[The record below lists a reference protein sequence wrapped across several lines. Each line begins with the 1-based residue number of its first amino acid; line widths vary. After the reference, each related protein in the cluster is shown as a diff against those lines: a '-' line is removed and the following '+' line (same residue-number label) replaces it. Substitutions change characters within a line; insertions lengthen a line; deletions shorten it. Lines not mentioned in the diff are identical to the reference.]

1 MRLHHKLLLPLV
13 AVFAA
18 VLGYVTAVW
27 IPLLRADADAAF
39 RANIARHLDSVGEIL
54 VPLLLT
60 SQIDVVHE
68 NMEALLED
76 NPEWRAVVVTDRD
89 GRQVFP
95 LRGAPM
101 PEAGPGETFF
111 RLEQPV
117 AVGSMILGRLSV
129 VIDRTAAL
137 ERQNVR
143 FLELG
148 AAFAGF
154 AFLMLVLAMLVMEG
168 AVLRPLRQLARAS
181 RAMAQRNFDTPLPAA
196 GQDEVG
202 ELVAAFASMRAA
214 RKQAERDL
222 ADRRREAE
230 HARQDR
236 EMILSAPQE
245 GICGLDRDGR
255 ITFINPSAQ
264 RLLGWAGDEGVGA
277 VLHDQAHHHRA
288 DGSCYPAVECPMF
301 LTLHDG
307 QPREV
312 TDEIYWRKDGTS
324 FPVEYSV
331 SAILR
336 DDAVEGVVVVFRDIT
351 QRRAIEQA
359 LRDKTAELERSN
371 TELEQFA
378 YVASHDLREPLRMVT
393 SYMALLERRYGDKLD
408 QDAHD
413 FIAFARDGA
422 QRMDRLVL
430 DLLEYSRI
438 GRIAPPKEILTL
450 RQIVDDALRPLQAQS
465 EAEGG
470 SVRVE
475 DGLDGLPPIFG
486 CRDELSRLVLNL
498 VNNALKYHH
507 PERPPQVVVSA
518 RRDGDGVVLSVA
530 DNGIGIDPQYFD
542 RIFMIFQRLHTRDQ
556 YPGTGIGLAICKRV
570 AEQHGGSIWLDSTP
584 GQGSTFH
591 VRLPVVQG

>member
-18 VLGYVTAVW
+18 VLGYVYLAW
-27 IPLLRADADAAF
+27 IPLLRADAEAAF
-39 RANIARHLDSVGEIL
+39 RVNTVRHLDSVGEIL

-76 NPEWRAVVVTDRD
+76 NPDWRAVVVTDRD
-89 GRQVFP
+89 GRRLFP
-95 LRGAPM
+95 MRGTPL
-101 PEAGPGETFF
+101 PEAGPGETYF
-111 RLEQPV
+111 RLDQPV
-117 AVGSMILGRLSV
+117 MVGGMELGRLV
-129 VIDRTAAL
+129 VIIDRTAAL
-137 ERQNVR
+137 GRQNVR

-154 AFLMLVLAMLVMEG
+154 AFLMLVMALLVMEG

-181 RAMAQRNFDTPLPAA
+181 RAMGQRNFDTPLPAA
-196 GQDEVG
+196 GSDEVG
-202 ELVAAFASMRAA
+202 ELVTAFASMRAA
-214 RKQAERDL
+214 RKQAELDL

-245 GICGLDRDGR
+245 GICGLDGDGR
-255 ITFINPSAQ
+255 ITFINPSAR
-264 RLLGWAGDEGVGA
+264 RLLGWADDEGVGLA
-277 VLHDQAHHHRA
+277 LHDAVHHHRA
-288 DGSCYPAVECPMF
+288 DGTAYPSCECPMF
-301 LTLHDG
+301 LTLRDG

-312 TDEIYWRKDGTS
+312 TDEVYWRKDGTA

-331 SAILR
+331 SAIRR
-336 DDAVEGVVVVFRDIT
+336 DDVTTGVVVVFRDIT

-359 LRDKTAELERSN
+359 LHDKTAELERSN

-393 SYMALLERRYGDKLD
+393 SYMALLERRYGDRLD
-408 QDAHD
+408 QDARD

-438 GRIAPPKEILTL
+438 GRIAPPKETLTL
-450 RQIVDDALRPLQAQS
+450 RQIVDDAVQPLQAQT

-470 SVRVE
+470 AVRVE
-475 DGLDGLPPIFG
+475 DGLDDLPPVFG
-486 CRDELSRLVLNL
+486 CRDELARLVQNL
-498 VNNALKYHH
+498 VANALKYHH
-507 PERPPQVVVSA
+507 PDRPPLVTLSA
-518 RRDGDGVVLSVA
+518 RRDGAAVVLSVA

-542 RIFMIFQRLHTRDQ
+542 RIFMIFQRLHTREQ

-570 AEQHGGSIWLDSTP
+570 AEQHGGRIWLESTP

-591 VRLPVVQG
+591 VRLPAAA

>member
-18 VLGYVTAVW
+18 VLGYVYLAW
-27 IPLLRADADAAF
+27 IPLLRADAEAAF
-39 RANIARHLDSVGEIL
+39 RVNTVRHLDSVGEIL

-76 NPEWRAVVVTDRD
+76 NPDWRAVVVTDRD
-89 GRQVFP
+89 GRRLFP
-95 LRGAPM
+95 MRGTPL
-101 PEAGPGETFF
+101 PEAGPGETYF
-111 RLEQPV
+111 RLDQPV
-117 AVGSMILGRLSV
+117 AVGGMELGRLTV
-129 VIDRTAAL
+129 IIDRTAAL
-137 ERQNVR
+137 GRQNVR

-154 AFLMLVLAMLVMEG
+154 AFLMLVMALLVMEG

-181 RAMAQRNFDTPLPAA
+181 RAMGQRNFDTPLPAA
-196 GQDEVG
+196 GSDEVG
-202 ELVAAFASMRAA
+202 ELVTAFASMRAA
-214 RKQAERDL
+214 RKQAELDL

-245 GICGLDRDGR
+245 GICGLDGDGR
-255 ITFINPSAQ
+255 STFINPSAR
-264 RLLGWAGDEGVGA
+264 RLLGWADDEGVGLA
-277 VLHDQAHHHRA
+277 LHDAVHHHRA
-288 DGSCYPAVECPMF
+288 DGTAYPSCECPMF
-301 LTLHDG
+301 LTLRDG

-312 TDEIYWRKDGTS
+312 TDEVYWRKDGTA

-331 SAILR
+331 SAIRR
-336 DDAVEGVVVVFRDIT
+336 DDVTTGVVVVFRDIT

-359 LRDKTAELERSN
+359 LHDKTAELERSN

-393 SYMALLERRYGDKLD
+393 SYMALLERRYGDRLD
-408 QDAHD
+408 QDARD

-438 GRIAPPKEILTL
+438 GRIAPPKETLTL
-450 RQIVDDALRPLQAQS
+450 RQIVDDAVRPLQAQT

-470 SVRVE
+470 AVRVQ
-475 DGLDGLPPIFG
+475 DGLDDLPPVFG
-486 CRDELSRLVLNL
+486 CRDELARLVQNL
-498 VNNALKYHH
+498 VANALKYHH
-507 PERPPQVVVSA
+507 PDRPPLVTLSA
-518 RRDGDGVVLSVA
+518 RRDGAAVVLSVA

-542 RIFMIFQRLHTRDQ
+542 RIFMIFQRLHTREQ

-570 AEQHGGSIWLDSTP
+570 AEQHGGRIWLESTP

-591 VRLPVVQG
+591 VRLPAAA

>member
-18 VLGYVTAVW
+18 VLGYVYLAW
-27 IPLLRADADAAF
+27 IPLLRADAEAAF
-39 RANIARHLDSVGEIL
+39 RANTVRHLDSVGEIL

-76 NPEWRAVVVTDRD
+76 NPDWRAVVVTDRD
-89 GRQVFP
+89 GRRLFP
-95 LRGAPM
+95 MRGTPL

-111 RLEQPV
+111 RLDQPV
-117 AVGSMILGRLSV
+117 MVGGMELGRLV
-129 VIDRTAAL
+129 VIIDRTAAL
-137 ERQNVR
+137 GRQNVR

-154 AFLMLVLAMLVMEG
+154 AFLMLVMALLVMEG

-181 RAMAQRNFDTPLPAA
+181 RAMGQRNFDTPLPAA
-196 GQDEVG
+196 GSDEVG
-202 ELVAAFASMRAA
+202 ELVTAFASMRAA
-214 RKQAERDL
+214 RKQAELDL

-245 GICGLDRDGR
+245 GICGLDGDGR
-255 ITFINPSAQ
+255 ITFINPSAR
-264 RLLGWAGDEGVGA
+264 RLLGWADDEGVGLALHGA
-277 VLHDQAHHHRA
+277 VHHHRS
-288 DGSCYPAVECPMF
+288 DGTAYPSCECPMF
-301 LTLHDG
+301 LTLRDG

-312 TDEIYWRKDGTS
+312 MDEVYWRKDGTS

-331 SAILR
+331 SAIRR
-336 DDAVEGVVVVFRDIT
+336 DDVTTGVVVVFRDIT

-359 LRDKTAELERSN
+359 LHDKTAELERSN

-393 SYMALLERRYGDKLD
+393 SYMALLERRYGDRLD

-438 GRIAPPKEILTL
+438 GRIAPPKETLTL
-450 RQIVDDALRPLQAQS
+450 RQIVDDAVRPLQAQT

-470 SVRVE
+470 AVRVE
-475 DGLDGLPPIFG
+475 DGLDDLPPVFG
-486 CRDELSRLVLNL
+486 CRDELARLVQNL
-498 VNNALKYHH
+498 VANALKYHH
-507 PERPPQVVVSA
+507 PDRPPLVTLSA
-518 RRDGDGVVLSVA
+518 RRDGAAVVLSVA

-542 RIFMIFQRLHTRDQ
+542 RIFMIFQRLHTREQ

-570 AEQHGGSIWLDSTP
+570 AEQHGGRIWLESTP
-584 GQGSTFH
+584 DQGSTFH
-591 VRLPVVQG
+591 VRLPAAA

>member
-18 VLGYVTAVW
+18 VLGYVYLAW
-27 IPLLRADADAAF
+27 IPLLRADAEAAF
-39 RANIARHLDSVGEIL
+39 RVNTVRHLDSVGEIL

-76 NPEWRAVVVTDRD
+76 NPDWRAVVVTDRD
-89 GRQVFP
+89 GRRLFP
-95 LRGAPM
+95 MRGTPL

-111 RLEQPV
+111 RLDQPV
-117 AVGSMILGRLSV
+117 AVGGMELGRLTV
-129 VIDRTAAL
+129 IIDRTAAL
-137 ERQNVR
+137 GRQNVR

-154 AFLMLVLAMLVMEG
+154 AFLMLVMALLVMEG

-181 RAMAQRNFDTPLPAA
+181 RAMGQRNFDTPLPAA
-196 GQDEVG
+196 GSDEVG
-202 ELVAAFASMRAA
+202 ELVTAFASMRAA
-214 RKQAERDL
+214 RKQAELDL

-245 GICGLDRDGR
+245 GICGLDGDGR
-255 ITFINPSAQ
+255 ITFINPSAR
-264 RLLGWAGDEGVGA
+264 RLLGWADDEGVGLA
-277 VLHDQAHHHRA
+277 LHDAVHHHRA
-288 DGSCYPAVECPMF
+288 DGTAYPSCECPMF
-301 LTLHDG
+301 LTLRDG

-312 TDEIYWRKDGTS
+312 TDEVYCRKDGTA

-331 SAILR
+331 SAIRR
-336 DDAVEGVVVVFRDIT
+336 DDVTTGVVVVFRDIT

-359 LRDKTAELERSN
+359 LHDKTAELERSN

-393 SYMALLERRYGDKLD
+393 SYMALLERRYGDRLD
-408 QDAHD
+408 QDARD

-438 GRIAPPKEILTL
+438 GRIAPPKETLTL
-450 RQIVDDALRPLQAQS
+450 RQIVDDAVRPLQAQT

-470 SVRVE
+470 AVRVQ
-475 DGLDGLPPIFG
+475 DGLDDLPPVFG
-486 CRDELSRLVLNL
+486 CRDELARLVQNL
-498 VNNALKYHH
+498 VANALKYHH
-507 PERPPQVVVSA
+507 PDRPPLVTLSA
-518 RRDGDGVVLSVA
+518 RRDGAAVVLSVA

-542 RIFMIFQRLHTRDQ
+542 RIFMIFQRLHTREQ

-570 AEQHGGSIWLDSTP
+570 AEQHGGRIWLESTP

-591 VRLPVVQG
+591 VRLPAAA

>member
-18 VLGYVTAVW
+18 VLGYVYLAW
-27 IPLLRADADAAF
+27 IPLLRADAEAAF
-39 RANIARHLDSVGEIL
+39 RVNTVRHLDSVGEIL

-76 NPEWRAVVVTDRD
+76 NPDWRAVVVTDRD
-89 GRQVFP
+89 GRRLFP
-95 LRGAPM
+95 MRGTPL
-101 PEAGPGETFF
+101 PEAGPGETYF
-111 RLEQPV
+111 RLDQPV
-117 AVGSMILGRLSV
+117 AVGGMELGRLTV
-129 VIDRTAAL
+129 IIDRTAAL
-137 ERQNVR
+137 GRQNVR

-154 AFLMLVLAMLVMEG
+154 AFLMLVMALLVMEG

-181 RAMAQRNFDTPLPAA
+181 RAMGQRNFDTPLPAA
-196 GQDEVG
+196 GSDEVG
-202 ELVAAFASMRAA
+202 ELVTAFASMRAA
-214 RKQAERDL
+214 RKQAELDL

-245 GICGLDRDGR
+245 GICGLDGDGR
-255 ITFINPSAQ
+255 ITFINPSAR
-264 RLLGWAGDEGVGA
+264 RLLGWADDEGVGLA
-277 VLHDQAHHHRA
+277 LHDAVHHHRA
-288 DGSCYPAVECPMF
+288 DGTAYPSCECPMF
-301 LTLHDG
+301 LTLRDG

-312 TDEIYWRKDGTS
+312 TDEVYWRKDGTA

-331 SAILR
+331 SAIRR
-336 DDAVEGVVVVFRDIT
+336 DDVTTGVVVVFRDIT

-359 LRDKTAELERSN
+359 LHDKTAELERSN

-393 SYMALLERRYGDKLD
+393 SYMALLERRYGDRLD
-408 QDAHD
+408 QDARD

-438 GRIAPPKEILTL
+438 GRIAPPKETLTL
-450 RQIVDDALRPLQAQS
+450 RQIVDDAVRPLQAQT

-470 SVRVE
+470 AVRVE
-475 DGLDGLPPIFG
+475 DGLDDLPPVFG
-486 CRDELSRLVLNL
+486 CRDELARLVQNL
-498 VNNALKYHH
+498 VANALKYHH
-507 PERPPQVVVSA
+507 PDRPPLVTLSA
-518 RRDGDGVVLSVA
+518 RRDGAAVVLSVA

-542 RIFMIFQRLHTRDQ
+542 RIFMIFQRLHTREQ

-570 AEQHGGSIWLDSTP
+570 AEQHGGRIWLESTP
-584 GQGSTFH
+584 GQGSVFH
-591 VRLPVVQG
+591 VRLPAAA

>member
-18 VLGYVTAVW
+18 VLGYVYLAW
-27 IPLLRADADAAF
+27 IPLLRADAEAAF
-39 RANIARHLDSVGEIL
+39 RVNTVRHLDSVGEIL

-76 NPEWRAVVVTDRD
+76 NPDWRAVVVTDRD
-89 GRQVFP
+89 GRRLFP
-95 LRGAPM
+95 MRGTPL
-101 PEAGPGETFF
+101 PEAGPGETYF
-111 RLEQPV
+111 RLDQPV
-117 AVGSMILGRLSV
+117 AVGGMELGRLTV
-129 VIDRTAAL
+129 IIDRTAAL
-137 ERQNVR
+137 GRQNVR

-154 AFLMLVLAMLVMEG
+154 AFLMLVMALLVMEG

-181 RAMAQRNFDTPLPAA
+181 RAMGQRNFDTPLPAA
-196 GQDEVG
+196 GSDEVG
-202 ELVAAFASMRAA
+202 ELVTAFASMRAA
-214 RKQAERDL
+214 RKQAELDL

-245 GICGLDRDGR
+245 GICGLDGDGR
-255 ITFINPSAQ
+255 ITFINPSAR
-264 RLLGWAGDEGVGA
+264 RLLDWADDEGVGLA
-277 VLHDQAHHHRA
+277 LHDAVHHHRA
-288 DGSCYPAVECPMF
+288 DGTAYPSCECPMF
-301 LTLHDG
+301 LTLRDG

-312 TDEIYWRKDGTS
+312 TDEVYWRKDGTA

-331 SAILR
+331 SAIRR
-336 DDAVEGVVVVFRDIT
+336 DDVTTGVVVVFRDIT

-359 LRDKTAELERSN
+359 LHDKTAELERSN

-393 SYMALLERRYGDKLD
+393 SYMALLERRYGDRLD
-408 QDAHD
+408 QDARD

-438 GRIAPPKEILTL
+438 GRIAPPKETLTL
-450 RQIVDDALRPLQAQS
+450 RQIVDDAVRPLQAQT

-470 SVRVE
+470 AVRVE
-475 DGLDGLPPIFG
+475 DGLDDLPPVFG
-486 CRDELSRLVLNL
+486 CRDELARLVQNL
-498 VNNALKYHH
+498 VANALKYHH
-507 PERPPQVVVSA
+507 PDRPPLVTLSA
-518 RRDGDGVVLSVA
+518 RRDGAAVVLSVA

-542 RIFMIFQRLHTRDQ
+542 RIFMIFQRLHTREQ

-570 AEQHGGSIWLDSTP
+570 AEQHGGRIWLESTP

-591 VRLPVVQG
+591 VRLPAAA

>member
-18 VLGYVTAVW
+18 VLGYVYLAW
-27 IPLLRADADAAF
+27 IPLLRADAEAAF
-39 RANIARHLDSVGEIL
+39 RVNTVRHLDSVGEIL

-76 NPEWRAVVVTDRD
+76 NPDWRAVVVTDRD
-89 GRQVFP
+89 GRRLFP
-95 LRGAPM
+95 MRGTPL
-101 PEAGPGETFF
+101 PEAGPGETYF
-111 RLEQPV
+111 RLDQPV
-117 AVGSMILGRLSV
+117 TVGGMELGRLV
-129 VIDRTAAL
+129 VIIDRTAAL
-137 ERQNVR
+137 GRQNVR

-154 AFLMLVLAMLVMEG
+154 AFLMLVMALLVMEG

-196 GQDEVG
+196 GSDEVG
-202 ELVAAFASMRAA
+202 ELVTAFASMRAA
-214 RKQAERDL
+214 RKQAELDL

-245 GICGLDRDGR
+245 GICGLDGDGR
-255 ITFINPSAQ
+255 ITFINPSAR
-264 RLLGWAGDEGVGA
+264 RLLGWADDEGVGLA
-277 VLHDQAHHHRA
+277 LHDAVHHHRA
-288 DGSCYPAVECPMF
+288 DGTAYPSCECPMF
-301 LTLHDG
+301 LTLRDG

-312 TDEIYWRKDGTS
+312 TDEVYWRKDGTA

-331 SAILR
+331 SAIRR
-336 DDAVEGVVVVFRDIT
+336 DDVTTGVVVVFRDIT

-359 LRDKTAELERSN
+359 LHDKTAELERSN

-393 SYMALLERRYGDKLD
+393 SYMALLERRYGDRLD
-408 QDAHD
+408 QDARD

-438 GRIAPPKEILTL
+438 GRIAPPKETLTL
-450 RQIVDDALRPLQAQS
+450 RQIVDDAVRPLQAQT

-470 SVRVE
+470 AVRVE
-475 DGLDGLPPIFG
+475 DGLDDLPPVFG
-486 CRDELSRLVLNL
+486 CRDELARLVQNL
-498 VNNALKYHH
+498 VANALKYHH
-507 PERPPQVVVSA
+507 PDRPPLVTLSA
-518 RRDGDGVVLSVA
+518 RRDGAAVVLSVA

-542 RIFMIFQRLHTRDQ
+542 RIFMIFQRLHTREQ

-570 AEQHGGSIWLDSTP
+570 AEQHGGRIWLESTP

-591 VRLPVVQG
+591 VRLPAAA

>member
-18 VLGYVTAVW
+18 VLGYVYLAW
-27 IPLLRADADAAF
+27 IPLLRADAEAAF
-39 RANIARHLDSVGEIL
+39 RVNTVRHLDSVGEIL

-76 NPEWRAVVVTDRD
+76 NPDWRAVVVTDRD
-89 GRQVFP
+89 GRRLFP
-95 LRGAPM
+95 MRGTPL
-101 PEAGPGETFF
+101 PEAGPGETYF
-111 RLEQPV
+111 RLDQPV
-117 AVGSMILGRLSV
+117 AVGGMELGRLTV
-129 VIDRTAAL
+129 IIDRTAAL
-137 ERQNVR
+137 GRQNVR

-154 AFLMLVLAMLVMEG
+154 AFLMLVMALLVMEG

-181 RAMAQRNFDTPLPAA
+181 RAMGQRNFDTPLPAA
-196 GQDEVG
+196 GSDEVG
-202 ELVAAFASMRAA
+202 ELVTAFASMRAA
-214 RKQAERDL
+214 RKQAELDL

-245 GICGLDRDGR
+245 GICGLDGDGR
-255 ITFINPSAQ
+255 ITFINPSAR
-264 RLLGWAGDEGVGA
+264 RLLGWADDEGVGLA
-277 VLHDQAHHHRA
+277 LHDAVHHHRA
-288 DGSCYPAVECPMF
+288 DGTAYPSCECPMF
-301 LTLHDG
+301 LTLRDG

-312 TDEIYWRKDGTS
+312 TDEVYWRKDGTA

-331 SAILR
+331 SAIRR
-336 DDAVEGVVVVFRDIT
+336 DDVTTGVVVVFRDIT

-359 LRDKTAELERSN
+359 LHDKTAELERSN

-393 SYMALLERRYGDKLD
+393 SYMALLERRYGDRLD
-408 QDAHD
+408 QDARD

-438 GRIAPPKEILTL
+438 GRIAPPKETLTL
-450 RQIVDDALRPLQAQS
+450 RQIVDDAVRPLQAQT

-470 SVRVE
+470 AVRVE
-475 DGLDGLPPIFG
+475 DGLDDLPPVFG
-486 CRDELSRLVLNL
+486 CRDELARLVQNL
-498 VNNALKYHH
+498 VANALKYHH
-507 PERPPQVVVSA
+507 PDRPPLVTLSA
-518 RRDGDGVVLSVA
+518 RCDGAAVVLSVA

-542 RIFMIFQRLHTRDQ
+542 RIFMIFQRLHTREQ

-570 AEQHGGSIWLDSTP
+570 AEQHGGRIWLESTP

-591 VRLPVVQG
+591 VRLPAAA

>member
-18 VLGYVTAVW
+18 VLGYVYLAW
-27 IPLLRADADAAF
+27 IPLLRADAEAAF
-39 RANIARHLDSVGEIL
+39 RVNTVRHLDSVGEIL

-76 NPEWRAVVVTDRD
+76 NPDWRAVVVTDRD
-89 GRQVFP
+89 GRRLFP
-95 LRGAPM
+95 MRGTPL

-111 RLEQPV
+111 RLDQPV
-117 AVGSMILGRLSV
+117 AVGGMELGRLTV
-129 VIDRTAAL
+129 IIDRTAAL
-137 ERQNVR
+137 GRQNVR

-154 AFLMLVLAMLVMEG
+154 AFLMLVMALLVMEG

-181 RAMAQRNFDTPLPAA
+181 RAMGQRNFDTPLPAA
-196 GQDEVG
+196 GSDEVG
-202 ELVAAFASMRAA
+202 ELVTAFASMRAA
-214 RKQAERDL
+214 RKQAELDL

-245 GICGLDRDGR
+245 GICGLDGDGR
-255 ITFINPSAQ
+255 ITFINPSAR
-264 RLLGWAGDEGVGA
+264 RLLGWADDEGVGLA
-277 VLHDQAHHHRA
+277 LHDAVHHHRA
-288 DGSCYPAVECPMF
+288 DGTAYPSCECPMF
-301 LTLHDG
+301 LTLRDG

-312 TDEIYWRKDGTS
+312 TDEVYWRKDGTA

-331 SAILR
+331 SAIRR
-336 DDAVEGVVVVFRDIT
+336 DDVTTGVVVVFRDIT

-359 LRDKTAELERSN
+359 LHDKTAELERSN

-393 SYMALLERRYGDKLD
+393 SYMALLERRYGDRLD
-408 QDAHD
+408 QDARD

-438 GRIAPPKEILTL
+438 GRIAPPKETLTL
-450 RQIVDDALRPLQAQS
+450 RQIVDDAVRPLQAQT

-470 SVRVE
+470 AVRVE
-475 DGLDGLPPIFG
+475 DGLDDLPPVFG
-486 CRDELSRLVLNL
+486 CRDELARLVQNL
-498 VNNALKYHH
+498 VANALKYHH
-507 PERPPQVVVSA
+507 PDRPPLVTLSA
-518 RRDGDGVVLSVA
+518 RRDGAAVVLSVA

-542 RIFMIFQRLHTRDQ
+542 RIFMIFQRLHTREQ

-570 AEQHGGSIWLDSTP
+570 AEQHGGRIWLESSP

-591 VRLPVVQG
+591 VRLPAAA

>member
-18 VLGYVTAVW
+18 VLGYVYLAW
-27 IPLLRADADAAF
+27 IPLLRADAEAAF
-39 RANIARHLDSVGEIL
+39 RVNTVRHLDSVGEIL

-76 NPEWRAVVVTDRD
+76 NPDWRAVVVTDRD
-89 GRQVFP
+89 GRRLFP
-95 LRGAPM
+95 MRGTPL
-101 PEAGPGETFF
+101 PEAGPGETYF
-111 RLEQPV
+111 RLDQPV
-117 AVGSMILGRLSV
+117 AVGSMELGRLTV
-129 VIDRTAAL
+129 IIDRTAAL
-137 ERQNVR
+137 GRQNVR

-154 AFLMLVLAMLVMEG
+154 AFLMLVMALLVMEG

-181 RAMAQRNFDTPLPAA
+181 RAMGQRNFDTPLPAA
-196 GQDEVG
+196 GSDEVG
-202 ELVAAFASMRAA
+202 ELVTAFASMRAA
-214 RKQAERDL
+214 RKQAELDL

-245 GICGLDRDGR
+245 GICGLDGDGR
-255 ITFINPSAQ
+255 ITFINPSAR
-264 RLLGWAGDEGVGA
+264 RLLGWADDEGVGLA
-277 VLHDQAHHHRA
+277 LHDAVHHHRA
-288 DGSCYPAVECPMF
+288 DGTAYPSCECPMF
-301 LTLHDG
+301 LTLRDG

-312 TDEIYWRKDGTS
+312 TDEVYWRKDGTA

-331 SAILR
+331 SAIRR
-336 DDAVEGVVVVFRDIT
+336 DDVTTGVVVVFRDIT

-359 LRDKTAELERSN
+359 LHDKTAELERSN

-393 SYMALLERRYGDKLD
+393 SYMALLERRYGDRLD
-408 QDAHD
+408 QDARD

-438 GRIAPPKEILTL
+438 GRIAPPKETLTL
-450 RQIVDDALRPLQAQS
+450 RQIVDDAVRPLQAQT

-470 SVRVE
+470 AVRVE
-475 DGLDGLPPIFG
+475 DGLDDLPPVFG
-486 CRDELSRLVLNL
+486 CRDELARLVQNL
-498 VNNALKYHH
+498 VANALKYHH
-507 PERPPQVVVSA
+507 PDRPPLVTLSA
-518 RRDGDGVVLSVA
+518 RRDGAAVVLSVA

-542 RIFMIFQRLHTRDQ
+542 RIFMIFQRLHTREQ

-570 AEQHGGSIWLDSTP
+570 AEQHGGRIWLESTP

-591 VRLPVVQG
+591 VRLPAAA

>member
-18 VLGYVTAVW
+18 VLGYVYLAW
-27 IPLLRADADAAF
+27 IPLLRADAEAAF
-39 RANIARHLDSVGEIL
+39 RVNTVRHLDSVGEIL

-76 NPEWRAVVVTDRD
+76 NPDWRAVVVTDRD
-89 GRQVFP
+89 GRRLFP
-95 LRGAPM
+95 MRGTPL
-101 PEAGPGETFF
+101 PEAGPGETYF
-111 RLEQPV
+111 RLDQPV
-117 AVGSMILGRLSV
+117 AVGGMELGRLTV
-129 VIDRTAAL
+129 IIDRTAAL
-137 ERQNVR
+137 GRQNVR

-154 AFLMLVLAMLVMEG
+154 AFLMLVMALLVMEG

-181 RAMAQRNFDTPLPAA
+181 RAMGQRNFDTPLPAA
-196 GQDEVG
+196 GSDEVG
-202 ELVAAFASMRAA
+202 ELVTAFASMRAA
-214 RKQAERDL
+214 RKQAELDL

-245 GICGLDRDGR
+245 GICGLDGDGR
-255 ITFINPSAQ
+255 ITFINPSAR
-264 RLLGWAGDEGVGA
+264 RLLGWADDEGVGLA
-277 VLHDQAHHHRA
+277 LHDAVHHHRA
-288 DGSCYPAVECPMF
+288 DGTAYPSCECPMF
-301 LTLHDG
+301 LTLRDG

-312 TDEIYWRKDGTS
+312 TDEVYWRKDGTA

-331 SAILR
+331 SAIRR
-336 DDAVEGVVVVFRDIT
+336 DDVTTGVVVVFRDIT

-359 LRDKTAELERSN
+359 LHDKTAELERSN

-393 SYMALLERRYGDKLD
+393 SYMALLERRYGDRLD
-408 QDAHD
+408 QDARD

-438 GRIAPPKEILTL
+438 GRIAPPKETLTL
-450 RQIVDDALRPLQAQS
+450 RQIVDDAVRPLQAQT

-470 SVRVE
+470 AVRVE
-475 DGLDGLPPIFG
+475 DGLDDLPPVFG
-486 CRDELSRLVLNL
+486 CRDELARLVQNL
-498 VNNALKYHH
+498 VANALKYHH
-507 PERPPQVVVSA
+507 PDRPPLVTLSA
-518 RRDGDGVVLSVA
+518 RRDGAAVVLSVA

-542 RIFMIFQRLHTRDQ
+542 RIFMIFQRLHTREQ

-570 AEQHGGSIWLDSTP
+570 AEQHGGRIWLESSP

-591 VRLPVVQG
+591 VRLPAAA

>member
-18 VLGYVTAVW
+18 VLSYVYLAW
-27 IPLLRADADAAF
+27 IPLLRADAEAAF
-39 RANIARHLDSVGEIL
+39 RVNTVRHLDSVGEIL

-76 NPEWRAVVVTDRD
+76 NPDWRAVVVTDRD
-89 GRQVFP
+89 GRRLFP
-95 LRGAPM
+95 MRGTPL
-101 PEAGPGETFF
+101 PEAGPGETYF
-111 RLEQPV
+111 RLDQPV
-117 AVGSMILGRLSV
+117 AVGGMELGRLTV
-129 VIDRTAAL
+129 IIDRTAAL
-137 ERQNVR
+137 GRQNVR

-154 AFLMLVLAMLVMEG
+154 AFLMLVMALLVMEG

-181 RAMAQRNFDTPLPAA
+181 RAMGQRNFDTPLPAA
-196 GQDEVG
+196 GSDEVG
-202 ELVAAFASMRAA
+202 ELVTAFASMRAA
-214 RKQAERDL
+214 RKQAELDL

-245 GICGLDRDGR
+245 GICGLDGDGR
-255 ITFINPSAQ
+255 ITFINPSAR
-264 RLLGWAGDEGVGA
+264 RLLGWADDEGVGLA
-277 VLHDQAHHHRA
+277 LHDAVHHHRA
-288 DGSCYPAVECPMF
+288 DGTAYPSCECPMF
-301 LTLHDG
+301 LTLRDG

-312 TDEIYWRKDGTS
+312 TDEVYWRKDGTA

-331 SAILR
+331 SAIRR
-336 DDAVEGVVVVFRDIT
+336 DDVTTGVVVVFRDIT

-359 LRDKTAELERSN
+359 LHDKTAELERSN

-393 SYMALLERRYGDKLD
+393 SYMALLERRYGDRLD
-408 QDAHD
+408 QDARD

-438 GRIAPPKEILTL
+438 GRIAPPKETLTL
-450 RQIVDDALRPLQAQS
+450 RQIVDDAVRPLQAQT

-470 SVRVE
+470 AVRVQ
-475 DGLDGLPPIFG
+475 DGLDDLPPVFG
-486 CRDELSRLVLNL
+486 CRDELARLVQNL
-498 VNNALKYHH
+498 AANALKYHH
-507 PERPPQVVVSA
+507 PDRPPLVTLSA
-518 RRDGDGVVLSVA
+518 RRDGAAVVLSVA

-542 RIFMIFQRLHTRDQ
+542 RIFMIFQRLHTREQ

-570 AEQHGGSIWLDSTP
+570 AEQHGGRIWLESTP

-591 VRLPVVQG
+591 VRLPAAA

>member
-18 VLGYVTAVW
+18 VLGYVYLAW
-27 IPLLRADADAAF
+27 IPLLRADAEAAF
-39 RANIARHLDSVGEIL
+39 RVNTVRHLDSVGEIL

-76 NPEWRAVVVTDRD
+76 NPDWRAVVVTDRD
-89 GRQVFP
+89 GRRLFP
-95 LRGAPM
+95 MRGTPL
-101 PEAGPGETFF
+101 PEAGPGETYF
-111 RLEQPV
+111 RLDQPV
-117 AVGSMILGRLSV
+117 TVGGMELGRLV
-129 VIDRTAAL
+129 VIIDRTAAL
-137 ERQNVR
+137 GRQNVR

-154 AFLMLVLAMLVMEG
+154 AFLMLVMALLVMEG

-181 RAMAQRNFDTPLPAA
+181 RAMGQRNFDTPLPAA
-196 GQDEVG
+196 GSDEVG
-202 ELVAAFASMRAA
+202 ELVTAFASMRAA
-214 RKQAERDL
+214 RKQAELDL

-245 GICGLDRDGR
+245 GICGLDGDGR
-255 ITFINPSAQ
+255 ITFINPSAR
-264 RLLGWAGDEGVGA
+264 RLLGWADDEGVGLA
-277 VLHDQAHHHRA
+277 LHDAVHHHRA
-288 DGSCYPAVECPMF
+288 DGTAYPSCECPMF
-301 LTLHDG
+301 LTLRDG

-312 TDEIYWRKDGTS
+312 TDEVYWRKDGTA

-331 SAILR
+331 SAIRR
-336 DDAVEGVVVVFRDIT
+336 DDVTTGVVVVFRDIT
-351 QRRAIEQA
+351 QRRVIEQA
-359 LRDKTAELERSN
+359 LHDKTAELERSN

-393 SYMALLERRYGDKLD
+393 SYMALLERRYGDRLD
-408 QDAHD
+408 QDARD

-438 GRIAPPKEILTL
+438 GRIAPPKETLTL
-450 RQIVDDALRPLQAQS
+450 RQIVDDAVRPLQAQT

-470 SVRVE
+470 AVRVQ
-475 DGLDGLPPIFG
+475 DGLDDLPPVFG
-486 CRDELSRLVLNL
+486 CRDELARLVQNL
-498 VNNALKYHH
+498 VANALKYHH
-507 PERPPQVVVSA
+507 PDRPPLVTLSA
-518 RRDGDGVVLSVA
+518 RRDGAAVVLSVA

-542 RIFMIFQRLHTRDQ
+542 RIFMIFQRLHTREQ

-570 AEQHGGSIWLDSTP
+570 AEQHGGRIWLESTP

-591 VRLPVVQG
+591 VRLPAAA

>member
-18 VLGYVTAVW
+18 VLGYVYLAW
-27 IPLLRADADAAF
+27 IPLLRADAEAAF
-39 RANIARHLDSVGEIL
+39 RVNTVRHLDSVGEIL

-76 NPEWRAVVVTDRD
+76 NPDWRAVVVTDRD
-89 GRQVFP
+89 GRRLFP
-95 LRGAPM
+95 MRGTPL
-101 PEAGPGETFF
+101 PEAGPGETYF
-111 RLEQPV
+111 RLDQPV
-117 AVGSMILGRLSV
+117 AVGGMELGRLV
-129 VIDRTAAL
+129 VIIDRTAAL
-137 ERQNVR
+137 GRQNVR

-154 AFLMLVLAMLVMEG
+154 AFLMLVMALLVMEG

-196 GQDEVG
+196 GSDEVG
-202 ELVAAFASMRAA
+202 ELVTAFASMRAA
-214 RKQAERDL
+214 RKQAELDL

-245 GICGLDRDGR
+245 GICGLDGDGR
-255 ITFINPSAQ
+255 ITFINPSAR
-264 RLLGWAGDEGVGA
+264 RLLGWADDEGVGLA
-277 VLHDQAHHHRA
+277 LHDAVHHHRA
-288 DGSCYPAVECPMF
+288 DGTAYPSCECPMF
-301 LTLHDG
+301 LTLRDG

-312 TDEIYWRKDGTS
+312 TDEVYWRKDGTA

-331 SAILR
+331 SAIRR
-336 DDAVEGVVVVFRDIT
+336 DDVTTGVVVVFRDIT

-359 LRDKTAELERSN
+359 LHDKTAELERSN

-393 SYMALLERRYGDKLD
+393 SYMALLERRYGDRLD
-408 QDAHD
+408 QDARD

-438 GRIAPPKEILTL
+438 GRIAPPKETLTL
-450 RQIVDDALRPLQAQS
+450 RQIVDDAVRPLQAQT

-470 SVRVE
+470 AVRVE
-475 DGLDGLPPIFG
+475 DGLDDLPPVFG
-486 CRDELSRLVLNL
+486 CRDELARLVQNL
-498 VNNALKYHH
+498 VANALKYHH
-507 PERPPQVVVSA
+507 PDRPPLVTLSA
-518 RRDGDGVVLSVA
+518 RRDGAAVVLSVA

-542 RIFMIFQRLHTRDQ
+542 RIFMIFQRLHTREQ

-570 AEQHGGSIWLDSTP
+570 AEQHGGRIWLESTP

-591 VRLPVVQG
+591 VRLPAAA

>member
-18 VLGYVTAVW
+18 VLGYVYLAW
-27 IPLLRADADAAF
+27 IPLLRADAEAAF
-39 RANIARHLDSVGEIL
+39 RVNTVRHLDSVGEIL

-76 NPEWRAVVVTDRD
+76 NPDWRAVVVTDRD
-89 GRQVFP
+89 GRRLFP
-95 LRGAPM
+95 MRGTPL
-101 PEAGPGETFF
+101 PEAGPGETYF
-111 RLEQPV
+111 RLDQPV
-117 AVGSMILGRLSV
+117 AVGGMELGRLTV
-129 VIDRTAAL
+129 IIDRTAAL
-137 ERQNVR
+137 GRQNVR

-154 AFLMLVLAMLVMEG
+154 AFLMLVMALLVMEG

-196 GQDEVG
+196 GSDEVG
-202 ELVAAFASMRAA
+202 ELVTAFASMRAA
-214 RKQAERDL
+214 RKQAELDL

-245 GICGLDRDGR
+245 GICGLDGDGR
-255 ITFINPSAQ
+255 ITFINPSAR
-264 RLLGWAGDEGVGA
+264 RLLGWADGEGVGLA
-277 VLHDQAHHHRA
+277 LHDAVHHHRA
-288 DGSCYPAVECPMF
+288 DGTAYPSCECPMF
-301 LTLHDG
+301 LTLRDG

-312 TDEIYWRKDGTS
+312 TDEVYWRKDGTA

-331 SAILR
+331 SAIRR
-336 DDAVEGVVVVFRDIT
+336 DDVTTGVVVVFRDIT

-359 LRDKTAELERSN
+359 LHDKTAELERSN

-393 SYMALLERRYGDKLD
+393 SYMALLERRYGDRLD
-408 QDAHD
+408 QDARD

-438 GRIAPPKEILTL
+438 GRIAPPKETLTL
-450 RQIVDDALRPLQAQS
+450 RQIVDDAVRPLQAQT

-470 SVRVE
+470 AVRVE
-475 DGLDGLPPIFG
+475 DGLDDLPPVFG
-486 CRDELSRLVLNL
+486 CRDELARLVQNL
-498 VNNALKYHH
+498 VANALKYHH
-507 PERPPQVVVSA
+507 PDRPPLVTLSA
-518 RRDGDGVVLSVA
+518 RRDGAAVVLSVA

-542 RIFMIFQRLHTRDQ
+542 RIFMIFQRLHTREQ

-570 AEQHGGSIWLDSTP
+570 AEQHGGRIWLESTP

-591 VRLPVVQG
+591 VRLPAAA

>member
-18 VLGYVTAVW
+18 VLGYVYLAW
-27 IPLLRADADAAF
+27 IPLLRADAEAAF
-39 RANIARHLDSVGEIL
+39 RVNTVRHLDSVGEIL

-76 NPEWRAVVVTDRD
+76 NPDWRAVVVTDRD
-89 GRQVFP
+89 GRRLFP
-95 LRGAPM
+95 MRGTPL
-101 PEAGPGETFF
+101 PEAGPGETYF
-111 RLEQPV
+111 RLDQPV
-117 AVGSMILGRLSV
+117 MVGGMELGRLV
-129 VIDRTAAL
+129 VIIDRTAAL
-137 ERQNVR
+137 GRQNVR

-154 AFLMLVLAMLVMEG
+154 AFLMLVMALLVMEG

-181 RAMAQRNFDTPLPAA
+181 RAMGQRNFDTPLPAA
-196 GQDEVG
+196 GSDEVG
-202 ELVAAFASMRAA
+202 ELVTAFASMRAA
-214 RKQAERDL
+214 RKQAELDL

-245 GICGLDRDGR
+245 GICGLDGDGR
-255 ITFINPSAQ
+255 ITFINPSAR
-264 RLLGWAGDEGVGA
+264 RLLGWADDEGVGLA
-277 VLHDQAHHHRA
+277 LHDAVHHHRA
-288 DGSCYPAVECPMF
+288 DGTAYPSCECPMF
-301 LTLHDG
+301 LTLRDG

-312 TDEIYWRKDGTS
+312 TDEVYWRKDGTA

-331 SAILR
+331 SAIRR
-336 DDAVEGVVVVFRDIT
+336 DDVTTGVVVVFRDIT

-359 LRDKTAELERSN
+359 LHDKTAELERSN

-393 SYMALLERRYGDKLD
+393 SYMALLERRYGDRLD
-408 QDAHD
+408 QDARD

-438 GRIAPPKEILTL
+438 GRIAPPKETLTL
-450 RQIVDDALRPLQAQS
+450 RQIVDDAVRPLQAQT

-470 SVRVE
+470 AVRVE
-475 DGLDGLPPIFG
+475 DGLDDLPPVFG
-486 CRDELSRLVLNL
+486 CRDELARLVQNL
-498 VNNALKYHH
+498 VANALKYHH
-507 PERPPQVVVSA
+507 PDRPPLVTLSA
-518 RRDGDGVVLSVA
+518 RRDGAAVVLSVA

-542 RIFMIFQRLHTRDQ
+542 RIFMIFQRLHTREQ

-570 AEQHGGSIWLDSTP
+570 AEQHGGRIWLESTP

-591 VRLPVVQG
+591 VRLPAAA

>member
-18 VLGYVTAVW
+18 VLGYVYLAW
-27 IPLLRADADAAF
+27 IPLLRADAEAAF
-39 RANIARHLDSVGEIL
+39 RVNTVRHLDSVGEIL

-76 NPEWRAVVVTDRD
+76 NPDWRAVVVTDRD
-89 GRQVFP
+89 GRRLFP
-95 LRGAPM
+95 MRGTPL
-101 PEAGPGETFF
+101 PEAGPGETYF
-111 RLEQPV
+111 RLDQPV
-117 AVGSMILGRLSV
+117 AVGGMELGRLV
-129 VIDRTAAL
+129 VIIDRTAAL
-137 ERQNVR
+137 GRQNVR

-154 AFLMLVLAMLVMEG
+154 AFLMLVMALLVMEG

-181 RAMAQRNFDTPLPAA
+181 RAMGQRNFDTPLPAA
-196 GQDEVG
+196 GSDEVG
-202 ELVAAFASMRAA
+202 ELVTAFASMRAA
-214 RKQAERDL
+214 RKQAELDL

-245 GICGLDRDGR
+245 GICGLDGDGR
-255 ITFINPSAQ
+255 ITFINPSAR
-264 RLLGWAGDEGVGA
+264 RLLGWADDEGVGLA
-277 VLHDQAHHHRA
+277 LHDAVHHHRA
-288 DGSCYPAVECPMF
+288 DGTAYPSCECPMF
-301 LTLHDG
+301 LTLRDG

-312 TDEIYWRKDGTS
+312 TDEVYWRKDGTA

-331 SAILR
+331 SAIRR
-336 DDAVEGVVVVFRDIT
+336 DDVTTGVVVVFRDIT

-359 LRDKTAELERSN
+359 LHDKTAELERSN

-393 SYMALLERRYGDKLD
+393 SYMALLERRYGDRLD
-408 QDAHD
+408 QDARD

-438 GRIAPPKEILTL
+438 GRIAPPKETLTL
-450 RQIVDDALRPLQAQS
+450 RQIVDDAVRPLQAQT

-470 SVRVE
+470 AVRVE
-475 DGLDGLPPIFG
+475 DGLDDLPPVFG
-486 CRDELSRLVLNL
+486 CRDELARLVQNL
-498 VNNALKYHH
+498 VANALKYHH
-507 PERPPQVVVSA
+507 PDRPPLVTLSA
-518 RRDGDGVVLSVA
+518 RRDGAAVVLSVA

-542 RIFMIFQRLHTRDQ
+542 RIFMIFQRLHTREQ

-570 AEQHGGSIWLDSTP
+570 AEQHGGRIWLESTP

-591 VRLPVVQG
+591 VRLPAAA

>member
-18 VLGYVTAVW
+18 VLGYVYLAW
-27 IPLLRADADAAF
+27 IPLLRADAEAAF
-39 RANIARHLDSVGEIL
+39 RVNTVRHLDSVGEIL

-76 NPEWRAVVVTDRD
+76 NPDWRAVVVTDRD
-89 GRQVFP
+89 GRRLFP
-95 LRGAPM
+95 MRGTPL
-101 PEAGPGETFF
+101 PEAGPGETYF
-111 RLEQPV
+111 RLDQPV
-117 AVGSMILGRLSV
+117 AVGGMELGRLTV
-129 VIDRTAAL
+129 IIDRTAAL
-137 ERQNVR
+137 GRQNVR

-154 AFLMLVLAMLVMEG
+154 AFLMLVMALLVMEG

-181 RAMAQRNFDTPLPAA
+181 RAMGQRNFDTPLPAA
-196 GQDEVG
+196 GSDEVG
-202 ELVAAFASMRAA
+202 ELVTAFASMRAA
-214 RKQAERDL
+214 RKQAELDL

-245 GICGLDRDGR
+245 GICGLDGDGR
-255 ITFINPSAQ
+255 ITFINPSAR
-264 RLLGWAGDEGVGA
+264 RLLGWADDEGVGLA
-277 VLHDQAHHHRA
+277 LHDAVHHHRA
-288 DGSCYPAVECPMF
+288 DGTAYPSCECPMF
-301 LTLHDG
+301 LTLRDG

-312 TDEIYWRKDGTS
+312 TDEVYWRKDGTA

-331 SAILR
+331 SAIRR
-336 DDAVEGVVVVFRDIT
+336 DDVTTGVVVVFRDIT

-359 LRDKTAELERSN
+359 LHDKTAELERSN

-393 SYMALLERRYGDKLD
+393 SYMALLERRYGDRLD
-408 QDAHD
+408 QDARD

-438 GRIAPPKEILTL
+438 GRIAPPKETLTL
-450 RQIVDDALRPLQAQS
+450 RQIVDDAVRPLQAQT

-470 SVRVE
+470 AVRVQ
-475 DGLDGLPPIFG
+475 DGLDDLPPVFG
-486 CRDELSRLVLNL
+486 CRDELARLVQNL
-498 VNNALKYHH
+498 VANALKYHH
-507 PERPPQVVVSA
+507 PDRPPLVTLSA
-518 RRDGDGVVLSVA
+518 RRDGAAVVLSVA

-542 RIFMIFQRLHTRDQ
+542 RIFMIFQRLHTREQ

-570 AEQHGGSIWLDSTP
+570 AEQHGGRIWLESTP

-591 VRLPVVQG
+591 VRLPAAA

>member
-18 VLGYVTAVW
+18 VLGYVYLAW
-27 IPLLRADADAAF
+27 IPLLRADAEAAF
-39 RANIARHLDSVGEIL
+39 RVNTVRHLDSVGEIL

-76 NPEWRAVVVTDRD
+76 NPDWRAVVVTDRD
-89 GRQVFP
+89 GRRLFP
-95 LRGAPM
+95 MRGTPL
-101 PEAGPGETFF
+101 PEAGPGETYF
-111 RLEQPV
+111 RLDQPV
-117 AVGSMILGRLSV
+117 AVGGMELGRLTV
-129 VIDRTAAL
+129 IIDRTAAL
-137 ERQNVR
+137 GRQNVR

-154 AFLMLVLAMLVMEG
+154 AFLMLVMALLVMEG

-181 RAMAQRNFDTPLPAA
+181 RAMGQRNFDTPLPAA
-196 GQDEVG
+196 GSDEVG
-202 ELVAAFASMRAA
+202 ELVTAFASMRAA
-214 RKQAERDL
+214 RKQAELDL

-245 GICGLDRDGR
+245 GICGLDGDGR
-255 ITFINPSAQ
+255 ITFINPSAR
-264 RLLGWAGDEGVGA
+264 RLLGWAEDEGVGLA
-277 VLHDQAHHHRA
+277 LHDAVHHHRA
-288 DGSCYPAVECPMF
+288 DGTAYPSCECPMF
-301 LTLHDG
+301 LTLRDG

-312 TDEIYWRKDGTS
+312 TDEVYWRKDGTA

-331 SAILR
+331 SAIRR
-336 DDAVEGVVVVFRDIT
+336 DDVTTGVVVVFRDIT

-359 LRDKTAELERSN
+359 LHDKTAELERSN

-393 SYMALLERRYGDKLD
+393 SYMALLERRYGDRLD
-408 QDAHD
+408 QDARD

-438 GRIAPPKEILTL
+438 GRIAPPKETLTL
-450 RQIVDDALRPLQAQS
+450 RQIVDDAVRPLQAQT

-470 SVRVE
+470 AVRVE
-475 DGLDGLPPIFG
+475 DGLDDLPPVFG
-486 CRDELSRLVLNL
+486 CRDELARLVQNL
-498 VNNALKYHH
+498 VANALKYHH
-507 PERPPQVVVSA
+507 PDRPPLVTLSA
-518 RRDGDGVVLSVA
+518 RRDGAAVVLSVA

-542 RIFMIFQRLHTRDQ
+542 RIFMIFQRLHTREQ

-570 AEQHGGSIWLDSTP
+570 AEQHGGRIWLESTP

-591 VRLPVVQG
+591 VRLPAAA

>member
-18 VLGYVTAVW
+18 VLGYVYLAW
-27 IPLLRADADAAF
+27 IPLLRADAEAAF
-39 RANIARHLDSVGEIL
+39 RVNTVRHLDSVGEIL

-76 NPEWRAVVVTDRD
+76 NPDWRAVVVTDRD
-89 GRQVFP
+89 GRRLFP
-95 LRGAPM
+95 MRGTPL
-101 PEAGPGETFF
+101 PEAGPGETYF
-111 RLEQPV
+111 RLDQPV
-117 AVGSMILGRLSV
+117 AVGGMELGRLTV
-129 VIDRTAAL
+129 IIDRTAAL
-137 ERQNVR
+137 GRQNVR

-154 AFLMLVLAMLVMEG
+154 AFLMLVMALLVMEG

-181 RAMAQRNFDTPLPAA
+181 RAMGQRNFDTPLPAA
-196 GQDEVG
+196 GSDEVG
-202 ELVAAFASMRAA
+202 ELVTAFASMRAA
-214 RKQAERDL
+214 RKQAELDL

-245 GICGLDRDGR
+245 GICGLDGDGR
-255 ITFINPSAQ
+255 ITFINPSAR
-264 RLLGWAGDEGVGA
+264 RLLGWADDEGVGLA
-277 VLHDQAHHHRA
+277 LHDVVHHHRA
-288 DGSCYPAVECPMF
+288 DGTAYPSCECPMF
-301 LTLHDG
+301 LTLRDG

-312 TDEIYWRKDGTS
+312 TDEVYWRKDGTA

-331 SAILR
+331 SAIRR
-336 DDAVEGVVVVFRDIT
+336 DDVTTGVVVVFRDIT

-359 LRDKTAELERSN
+359 LHDKTAELERSN

-393 SYMALLERRYGDKLD
+393 SYMALLERRYGDRLD
-408 QDAHD
+408 QDARD

-438 GRIAPPKEILTL
+438 GRIAPPKETLTL
-450 RQIVDDALRPLQAQS
+450 RQIVDDAVRPLQAQT

-470 SVRVE
+470 AVRVQ
-475 DGLDGLPPIFG
+475 DGLDDLPPVFG
-486 CRDELSRLVLNL
+486 CRDELARLVQNL
-498 VNNALKYHH
+498 VANALKYHH
-507 PERPPQVVVSA
+507 PDRPPLVTLSA
-518 RRDGDGVVLSVA
+518 RRDGAAVVLSVA

-542 RIFMIFQRLHTRDQ
+542 RIFMIFQRLHTREQ

-570 AEQHGGSIWLDSTP
+570 AEQHGGRIWLESTP

-591 VRLPVVQG
+591 VRLPAAA

>member
-18 VLGYVTAVW
+18 VLGYVYLAW
-27 IPLLRADADAAF
+27 IPLLRADAEAAF
-39 RANIARHLDSVGEIL
+39 RVNTVRHLDSVGEIL

-76 NPEWRAVVVTDRD
+76 NPDWRAVVVTDRD
-89 GRQVFP
+89 GRRLFP
-95 LRGAPM
+95 MRGTPL
-101 PEAGPGETFF
+101 PEAGPGETYF
-111 RLEQPV
+111 RLDQPV
-117 AVGSMILGRLSV
+117 AVGGMELGRLTV
-129 VIDRTAAL
+129 IIDRTAAL
-137 ERQNVR
+137 GRQNVR

-154 AFLMLVLAMLVMEG
+154 AFLMLVMALLVMEG

-196 GQDEVG
+196 GSDEVG
-202 ELVAAFASMRAA
+202 ELVTAFASMRAA
-214 RKQAERDL
+214 RKQAELDL

-245 GICGLDRDGR
+245 GICGLDGDGR
-255 ITFINPSAQ
+255 ITFINPSAR
-264 RLLGWAGDEGVGA
+264 RLLGWADDEGVGLA
-277 VLHDQAHHHRA
+277 LHDAVHHHRA
-288 DGSCYPAVECPMF
+288 DGTAYPSCECPMF
-301 LTLHDG
+301 LTLRDG

-312 TDEIYWRKDGTS
+312 TDEVYWRKDGTA

-331 SAILR
+331 SAIRR
-336 DDAVEGVVVVFRDIT
+336 DDVTTGVVVVFRDIT

-359 LRDKTAELERSN
+359 LHDKTAELERSN

-393 SYMALLERRYGDKLD
+393 SYMALLERRYGDRLD
-408 QDAHD
+408 QDARD

-438 GRIAPPKEILTL
+438 GRIAPPKETLTL
-450 RQIVDDALRPLQAQS
+450 RQIVDDAVRPLQAQT

-470 SVRVE
+470 AVRVE
-475 DGLDGLPPIFG
+475 DGLDDLPPVFG
-486 CRDELSRLVLNL
+486 CRDELARLVQNL
-498 VNNALKYHH
+498 VANALKYHH
-507 PERPPQVVVSA
+507 PDRPPLVTLSA
-518 RRDGDGVVLSVA
+518 RRDGAAVVLSVA

-542 RIFMIFQRLHTRDQ
+542 RIFMIFQRLHTREQ

-570 AEQHGGSIWLDSTP
+570 AEQHGGRIWLESTP

-591 VRLPVVQG
+591 VRLPAAA

>member
-18 VLGYVTAVW
+18 VLGYVYLAW
-27 IPLLRADADAAF
+27 IPLLRADAEAAF
-39 RANIARHLDSVGEIL
+39 RVNTVRHLDSVGEIL

-76 NPEWRAVVVTDRD
+76 NPDWRAVVVTDRD
-89 GRQVFP
+89 GRRLFP
-95 LRGAPM
+95 MRGTPL
-101 PEAGPGETFF
+101 PEAGPGETYF
-111 RLEQPV
+111 RLDQPV
-117 AVGSMILGRLSV
+117 ALGGMELGRLTV
-129 VIDRTAAL
+129 IIDRTAAL
-137 ERQNVR
+137 GRQNVR

-154 AFLMLVLAMLVMEG
+154 AFLMLVMALLVMEG

-181 RAMAQRNFDTPLPAA
+181 RAMGQRNFDTPLPAA
-196 GQDEVG
+196 GSDEVG
-202 ELVAAFASMRAA
+202 ELVTAFASMRAA
-214 RKQAERDL
+214 RKQAELDL

-245 GICGLDRDGR
+245 GICGLDGDGR
-255 ITFINPSAQ
+255 ITFINPSAR
-264 RLLGWAGDEGVGA
+264 RLLGWADDEGVGLA
-277 VLHDQAHHHRA
+277 LHDAVHHHRA
-288 DGSCYPAVECPMF
+288 DGTAYPSCECPMF
-301 LTLHDG
+301 LTLRDG

-312 TDEIYWRKDGTS
+312 TDEVYWRKDGTA

-331 SAILR
+331 SAIRR
-336 DDAVEGVVVVFRDIT
+336 DDVTTGVVVVFRDIT

-359 LRDKTAELERSN
+359 LHDKTAELERSN

-393 SYMALLERRYGDKLD
+393 SYMALLERRYGDRLD
-408 QDAHD
+408 QDARD

-438 GRIAPPKEILTL
+438 GRIAPPKETLTL
-450 RQIVDDALRPLQAQS
+450 RQIVDDAVRPLQAQT

-470 SVRVE
+470 AVRVE
-475 DGLDGLPPIFG
+475 DGLDDLPPVFG
-486 CRDELSRLVLNL
+486 CRDELARLVQNL
-498 VNNALKYHH
+498 VANALKYHH
-507 PERPPQVVVSA
+507 PDRPPLVTLSA
-518 RRDGDGVVLSVA
+518 RRDGAAVVLSVA

-542 RIFMIFQRLHTRDQ
+542 RIFMIFQRLHTREQ

-570 AEQHGGSIWLDSTP
+570 AEQHGGRIWLESTP
-584 GQGSTFH
+584 GQGSVFH
-591 VRLPVVQG
+591 VRLPAAA

>member
-18 VLGYVTAVW
+18 VLGYVYLAW
-27 IPLLRADADAAF
+27 IPLLRADAEAAF
-39 RANIARHLDSVGEIL
+39 RVNTVRHLDSVGEIL

-76 NPEWRAVVVTDRD
+76 NPDWRAVVVTDRD
-89 GRQVFP
+89 GRRLFP
-95 LRGAPM
+95 MRGTPL
-101 PEAGPGETFF
+101 PEAGPGETYF
-111 RLEQPV
+111 RLDQPV
-117 AVGSMILGRLSV
+117 ALGGMELGRLTV
-129 VIDRTAAL
+129 IIDRTAAL
-137 ERQNVR
+137 GRQNVR

-154 AFLMLVLAMLVMEG
+154 AFLMLVMALLVMEG

-181 RAMAQRNFDTPLPAA
+181 RAMGQRNFDTPLPAA
-196 GQDEVG
+196 GSDEVG
-202 ELVAAFASMRAA
+202 ELVTAFASMRAA
-214 RKQAERDL
+214 RKQAELDL

-245 GICGLDRDGR
+245 GICGLDGDGR
-255 ITFINPSAQ
+255 ITFINPSAR
-264 RLLGWAGDEGVGA
+264 RLLGWADDEGVGLA
-277 VLHDQAHHHRA
+277 LHDAVHHHRA
-288 DGSCYPAVECPMF
+288 DGTAYPSCECPMF
-301 LTLHDG
+301 LTLRDG

-312 TDEIYWRKDGTS
+312 TDEVYWRKDGTA

-331 SAILR
+331 SAIRR
-336 DDAVEGVVVVFRDIT
+336 DDVTTGVVVVFRDIT

-359 LRDKTAELERSN
+359 LHDKTAELERSN

-393 SYMALLERRYGDKLD
+393 SYMALLERRYGDRLD
-408 QDAHD
+408 QDARD

-438 GRIAPPKEILTL
+438 GRIAPPKETLTL
-450 RQIVDDALRPLQAQS
+450 RQIVDDAVRPLQAQT

-470 SVRVE
+470 AVRVE
-475 DGLDGLPPIFG
+475 DGLDDLPPVFG
-486 CRDELSRLVLNL
+486 CRDELARLVQNL
-498 VNNALKYHH
+498 VANALKYHH
-507 PERPPQVVVSA
+507 PDRPPLVTLSA
-518 RRDGDGVVLSVA
+518 RRDGAAVVLSVA

-542 RIFMIFQRLHTRDQ
+542 RIFMIFQRLHTREQ

-570 AEQHGGSIWLDSTP
+570 AEQHGGRIWLESTP

-591 VRLPVVQG
+591 VRLPAAA